1 MFQVIAK
8 RDEEIG
14 YNIYLS
20 DLPEHLAEDSIV
32 FMPEFSTKERQN
44 VKFISKYTHK
54 SGNVIVKLVRSDG
67 YDQFSRPKSLSHS
80 LVISSEEYSLENL
93 DYYASPILNTDY
105 FDETNIEPVFFDKS
119 AFRKEKNTILEKVD
133 LKTMR
138 EIIVAAMIE
147 PRVILLPNLEMKE
160 LIDLTSIIDKAIPYE
175 ASYDFSLI
183 TYSDA
188 SCNEFLVHNVIFFF
202 AKGIDESRSVYI
214 KPISSRVSRIAEEEQ
229 EYLDMYISLI
239 ANEEVEELLQE
250 HAKWIIGKYYN
261 EHKDLQK
268 YFTNRYQLDIPF
280 SRRNKFHAQLVKSL
294 ST

>member
-20 DLPEHLAEDSIV
+20 DLPEHLLEDSIV
-32 FMPEFSTKERQN
+32 FMPEFSTKEN
-44 VKFISKYTHK
+44 PNIKYVSKYTHK

-67 YDQFSRPKSLSHS
+67 FDKFNRPKSLSHS

-93 DYYASPILNTDY
+93 DYYASPILNPDY

-119 AFRKEKNTILEKVD
+119 AFRKEKNTILEKID
-133 LKTMR
+133 LKTIR

-183 TYSDA
+183 TYSDS
-188 SCNEFLVHNVIFFF
+188 SCNEFLVHNVIYFF
-202 AKGIDESRSVYI
+202 AKGTDKTRSVYI
-214 KPISSRVSRIAEEEQ
+214 NPISSRVSRIAEEEQ
-229 EYLDMYISLI
+229 EYLDIYISLI
-239 ANEEVEELLQE
+239 ANENVEELLQE
-250 HAKWIIGKYYN
+250 HAKWIIGKYYS

-294 ST
+294 SS